1 VNLSKKDYLANYC
14 MEAIILAGGLG
25 TRLREVVKDTPKCLA
40 SINGNPFLYYI
51 IKSLQ
56 QNNIARFI
64 FSLGYLSQ
72 DVLLF
77 LETNFSGL
85 NYCYVIEDE
94 PLGTG
99 GAIKLALKKANQDL
113 VVITNADTYFNF
125 NLNELINL
133 HIFKKAIVSIAL
145 VEMQNYDRYG
155 TVLMNE
161 DGLVV
166 EFIEKKFNEKGT
178 INAGFYCID
187 KSHFIDT
194 TTTMNTFSFEK
205 DYIEKE
211 VFGNKIYGFLFRG
224 TFIDIGIPEDYYKA
238 QLIKY

>member
-1 VNLSKKDYLANYC
+1 

-40 SINGNPFLYYI
+40 LINGNPFLYYI
-51 IKSLQ
+51 IKNLQ
-56 QNNIARFI
+56 ENNISKFI

-77 LETNFSGL
+77 LETNYSCL
-85 NYCYVIEDE
+85 DYCHVVEDE

-99 GAIKLALKKANQDL
+99 GAIKLALTKSNQDL
-113 VVITNADTYFNF
+113 VIITNADTYFNF
-125 NLNELINL
+125 NLNELITF
-133 HIFKKAIVSIAL
+133 HILKNAIVSISL
-145 VEMQNYDRYG
+145 VEMQNYERYG
-155 TVLMNE
+155 TVLINE

-166 EFIEKKFNEKGT
+166 EFVEKKFNEKGT
-178 INAGFYCID
+178 INAGFYCLD
-187 KSHFIDT
+187 KSHFLVSTISMDR
-194 TTTMNTFSFEK
+194 FSFEK

-211 VFGNKIYGFLFRG
+211 VFGNKIYGVLFGG

-238 QLIKY
+238 QSINY